1 MLKKAIILGA
11 GPAGLAVADDL
22 LRRTDIQPILLEP
35 SFGPDELPE
44 VNADP
49 FLEYLIGLKPDVRK
63 SFGWIRRIRIFF
75 SRLWARLFLRR
86 VHSLEDVIV
95 NRFGW
100 QLYLHFFKHYAEKVW
115 GVPCNAILDGWE
127 MPVTSGSP
135 AGATSGAGDDPAAI
149 ALSVEQRGGKILH
162 HQNIYAIYAVPHE
175 ICSVHVIDALTG
187 ELSLYTADYFFS
199 TIPIR
204 DLIRVVQA
212 PVPEEVRN
220 IVDHLLYRDVIR
232 IDIELSQIAIPD
244 QKRAK
249 YPVLEAI
256 NDHLYVLGQ
265 ELKVSRVT
273 LDCKEGFENAR
284 GSVRVVMEYCCTK
297 SDGFWAQPDKTIRSL
312 AIDELE
318 QMGLATTNDVVGVRL
333 RRVEKA
339 IPVYSG
345 SYARIGTVKNYTGS
359 FFNLFLVG
367 HSDIYRGTTG
377 RPGAVTLMDGPRRG
391 FQ

>member
-35 SFGPDELPE
+35 AFGPDDLPE
-44 VNADP
+44 TNADP
-49 FLEYLIGLKPDVRK
+49 FLEYLTGLQPDVRK
-63 SFGWIRRIRIFF
+63 NFGWFQRIRIFF
-75 SRLWARLFLRR
+75 SRLWARLFPRKE
-86 VHSLEDVIV
+86 HSLEDVIV

-100 QLYLHFFKHYAEKVW
+100 QLYLHFFKHFAEKVW
-115 GVPCNAILDGWE
+115 GVPCNAILAGWE
-127 MPVTSGSP
+127 GQVG
-135 AGATSGAGDDPAAI
+135 SGAGSSAEVSDSGADPATI
-149 ALSVEQRGGKILH
+149 ALRVEERGGKILH

-175 ICSVHVIDALTG
+175 ICSVHVIDARTG

-220 IVDHLLYRDVIR
+220 IADHLLYRDVIR
-232 IDIELSQIAIPD
+232 IDVELSQIAIPD
-244 QKRAK
+244 RQRGR
-249 YPVLEAI
+249 YPVMEAI

-273 LDCKEGFENAR
+273 LCGDCTPAPDSTR
-284 GSVRVVMEYCCTK
+284 GSVRVIMEYCCTR
-297 SDGFWAQPDKTIRSL
+297 SDGFWTQPDTTIRSL
-312 AIDELE
+312 AVDELE

-367 HSDIYRGTTG
+367 RDDVQGRSAA
-377 RPGAVTLMDGPRRG
+377 RPGVVTLMDGPR
-391 FQ
+391 